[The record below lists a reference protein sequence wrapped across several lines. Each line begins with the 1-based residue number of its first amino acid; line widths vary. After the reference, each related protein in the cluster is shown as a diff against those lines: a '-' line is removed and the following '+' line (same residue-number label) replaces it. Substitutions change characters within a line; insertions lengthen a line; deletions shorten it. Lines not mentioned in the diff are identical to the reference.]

1 MLRVKV
7 STSFPHWSLERQTP
21 SASGVWGNFQFLV
34 DREVEECEYWVV
46 FEGLTRTET
55 AFCPPANTLLVTGE
69 PPDVKSYRAEFLGQ
83 FAAVIT
89 CQRNLSH
96 PRLIFSQQGLPWMI
110 GVDLDH
116 RTMTW
121 SNFMSFAELERR
133 TPAKTK
139 LLSVVATKDATVPG
153 HAARNRF
160 LHQLKDALRDQLDVY
175 GVGFQPIR
183 NKWDAIAPYRYHLA
197 IENSRIADYWT
208 EKLADAFL
216 GEALPIY
223 WGCPNIADYF
233 SERALEVV
241 DIEAS
246 EAAVEQIREIL
257 RADLHG
263 QRIAEIARA
272 KHQVL
277 YQYNFFAFVSRT
289 LDSLSMAPDAPR
301 VRLSLHPEDLRS
313 GAAAE
318 VPFIRRLGGAVARR
332 FLRSLA

>member
-21 SASGVWGNFQFLV
+21 NGSGVWGDCRFLV
-34 DREVEECEYWVV
+34 DQEIEECDYWVV
-46 FEGLTRTET
+46 FEGLMQTET
-55 AFCPPANTLLVTGE
+55 VWCPPKNTLLVTGE
-69 PPDVKSYRAEFLGQ
+69 PPDVKSYRADFLEQ

-89 CQRNLSH
+89 CQRDLPH

-110 GVDLDH
+110 GAELDH

-133 TPAKTK
+133 SPAKTK
-139 LLSVVATKDATVPG
+139 LLSIVATKDATVPG
-153 HAARNRF
+153 HIARNRL
-160 LHQLKDALRDQLDVY
+160 LHRLKDVLGDQLDIY

-223 WGCPNIADYF
+223 WGCPNITDYF
-233 SERALEVV
+233 SERALEAV
-241 DIEAS
+241 DIDAPET
-246 EAAVEQIREIL
+246 AVEQIRDIVCS
-257 RADLHG
+257 DLHA
-263 QRIAEIARA
+263 QRSAEIARA
-272 KHQVL
+272 KHQVM
-277 YQYNFFAFVSRT
+277 YEYNFFAFVSRT
-289 LDSLSMAPDAPR
+289 LESLRGAPGAPK
-301 VRLSLHPEDLRS
+301 VRLTLHPEDLRS
-313 GAAAE
+313 GTAAE
-318 VPFIRRLGGAVARR
+318 PPLIRRLAGAVARR
-332 FLRSLA
+332 LLRPLA